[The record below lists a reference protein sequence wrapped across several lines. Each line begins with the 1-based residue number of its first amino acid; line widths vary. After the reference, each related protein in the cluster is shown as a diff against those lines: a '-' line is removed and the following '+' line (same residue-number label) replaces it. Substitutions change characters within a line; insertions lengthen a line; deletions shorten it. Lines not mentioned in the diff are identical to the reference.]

1 MTQTTHRDKQYLDS
15 IPCLPLS
22 PLVPG
27 CAYSSFEET
36 VLKDGFW
43 IVLEQIANKT
53 TSSGIPRDKKN
64 PGGEEESS

>member
-1 MTQTTHRDKQYLDS
+1 MTLPTETNNIW
-15 IPCLPLS
+15 IPFRLPLS

-27 CAYSSFEET
+27 CSYSSFEET

-53 TSSGIPRDKKN
+53 TTSGIPRDKKT
-64 PGGEEESS
+64 PGVEEESS